1 MSDTKNSPAAAP
13 EQRENRI
20 LMVAMGIMVVICIV
34 LAILGFFFLNKSDEI
49 VEGQADATSIRISG
63 KLPGRVVELYV
74 HEGDIVKAGDTLV
87 HIHSSLADAKLMQA
101 EGMETVART
110 QNQKVDA
117 GTRKQIIQA
126 ARDVVSQAEAAVDI
140 AKKTYTRMENLFK
153 EGVISEQKRDEAKAA
168 YDAAVAGHHAAQS
181 QLDLAVTGAQKE
193 DKEAAAAMVD
203 VAKGGVAEVQ
213 SLLEDQYLLA
223 PCDGQIDQ
231 VYPEVSE
238 LVSLGAPIMSLL
250 KLSDKWVT
258 FNVREELLNDM
269 PLGGEIEIMIPALDK
284 KKVKA
289 KIYYVRDL
297 GSYATWQATKATG
310 QWDSKTFEVKAHPL
324 ETIPELRPGMT
335 VVYLK

>member
-1 MSDTKNSPAAAP
+1 MSDTKNSPAATP
-13 EQRENRI
+13 EQRENKI
-20 LMVAMGIMVVICIV
+20 LMVAMGVMVVICIV
-34 LAILGFFFLNKSDEI
+34 LAIIGFCFLDKTDEI

-63 KLPGRVVELYV
+63 KLPGRVVKLYV
-74 HEGDIVKAGDTLV
+74 HEGDLVKAGDTLV

-126 ARDVVSQAEAAVDI
+126 ARDMVSQAEAAVGI
-140 AKKTYTRMENLFK
+140 TQKTYTRMENLFK
-153 EGVISEQKRDEAKAA
+153 DGVVSEQKRDEAKAA
-168 YDAAVAGHHAAQS
+168 YDAAVAAHRAAQS
-181 QLDLAVTGAQKE
+181 QLDLAISGAQKE
-193 DKEAAAAMVD
+193 DKESAVAMVD

-213 SLLEDQYLLA
+213 SLLEDQYLIA

-231 VYPEVSE
+231 VYPEESE

-250 KLSDKWVT
+250 KISDKWVT
-258 FNVREELLNDM
+258 FNVREEYLKDM
-269 PLGGEIEIMIPALDK
+269 PLGGEIEVMIPALDK

-324 ETIPELRPGMT
+324 ETLPELRPGMT